1 MPTQQTLQEAL
12 DDLRRKVERMLAD
25 ARASERNRV
34 VARIRDRALWHR
46 ERAVIE
52 DSLGFQAAR
61 AKHEERASTLAEA
74 ADLIEREGTWA
85 KS

>member
-1 MPTQQTLQEAL
+1 MAITEH
-12 DDLRRKVERMLAD
+12 VERELTRLRERVEEILAET
-25 ARASERNRV
+25 RVSERRRV
-34 VARIRDRALWHR
+34 AERIRDRALWHR

-52 DSLGFQAAR
+52 DALGFQQAR
-61 AKHEERASTLAEA
+61 AAHESRASTLAEA